1 MLYKALKEA
10 RAMEEQEQAH
20 TGGRFQKG
28 VSGNPAGRRKGIP
41 NKVSRKVIERIAE
54 HGNELLD
61 VVVAKALDG
70 DAAALKLCLERLC
83 PPQKELPLPS
93 IKLPEIAGPE
103 DLPKAT
109 EALMQAAASG
119 SMTPSALAAMTAVV
133 RAHVEAVQTADLA
146 ERIRKLEGGER

>member
-10 RAMEEQEQAH
+10 RAMTEQEQSH
-20 TGGRFQKG
+20 TGGRFPKG

-41 NKVSRKVIERIAE
+41 NKVSRKVIERIAD
-54 HGNELLD
+54 NRDALLD
-61 VVVAKALDG
+61 VLLAKALDG
-70 DAAALKLCLERLC
+70 DLLALKLCLERLC

-146 ERIRKLEGGER
+146 ERIRKLEGAQG